1 METGIDNVAQG
12 EDEPIL
18 MPNELENDCSTCLGD
33 GNDNLQ
39 YDNVVQGEDEPI
51 LMPNELENGYSTCLG
66 DSNDNLQYDQGNGQD
81 NDSTYRP
88 DGLDCYDGNADH
100 QPDID
105 QEELLAALIPRYQLR
120 DRSSIRVPERYA
132 RQVPVRDELP
142 T

>member
-18 MPNELENDCSTCLGD
+18 MPD
-33 GNDNLQ
+33 
-39 YDNVVQGEDEPI
+39 
-51 LMPNELENGYSTCLG
+51 ELENGYLTCSG
-66 DSNDNLQYDQGNGQD
+66 VGNDNLEYDQGNGQD

-88 DGLDCYDGNADH
+88 DGLDCYDGNADQ
-100 QPDID
+100 QPDIH
-105 QEELLAALIPRYQLR
+105 QEELLDAPTPRYQLR
-120 DRSSIRVPERYA
+120 DRSSIRAPERYA